1 MKNRNERMKNEIKD
15 IIISSIEELNEE
27 HNSEIEIKISSN
39 STLYGEGGEL
49 DSLGLV
55 TFLVLLEQNLEDKFN
70 KVITI
75 ADEKAMSQKNS
86 PFSTIDSLVEYIEIL
101 LSEDS

>member
-1 MKNRNERMKNEIKD
+1 MKNEIKD

-27 HNSEIEIKISSN
+27 HNPEIEIKISSN